1 MKKILALPA
10 KAKDSRNGRIRSLR
24 EVFIAT
30 AGWLDQNILTVL
42 TGILIVFIPLYP
54 KIPLAELI
62 QGYIVRMR
70 LEDLL
75 VLFTFFIWF
84 IQLARRKIAFPKNP
98 ISYGILIYL
107 VIGFAST
114 LSAIFL
120 TQTVPFEKAHIFKI
134 WFHWFRRVEYFS
146 LFFITYSAIRSRKDL
161 LLFMKVALATLIG
174 VVIYGIGQKYFYFP
188 AFSTMNREFSKG
200 VRLYLQPNTRLL
212 STFGGHYDLAAY
224 LMMLLTFVLPAAWLT
239 KLPKLKT
246 LFYTVA
252 ILAYWCLVL
261 TTSRTSFIGYLVG
274 LTFVATFTIKFR
286 GWFWAA
292 KNYLGA
298 VVLSIVIMFMFSNL
312 LERFLQVLPNKEL
325 RDQILLVQKIVNQP
339 FVSEPKDSGTVAE
352 LPSLLAFLFK
362 SEPLKPIELT
372 DAEKTQ
378 LDIVASDSD
387 MPPSPVKPTPT
398 PSPSPLLPSDVTE
411 ESEEIRRNTAEE
423 AGMTYTGPQYSAN
436 ALKYGLSMGIRL
448 DALWPQAIKG
458 FLKNPLLGSGYST
471 LVKTNVGEFT
481 YAESTD
487 NDFLRMLGETGLLGT
502 LAFLGII
509 FYLIKM
515 SIRNLKNADTT
526 NLILNLG
533 ALGATIG
540 MLTTATYIDVF
551 ESSKVAY
558 VYWMIA
564 ALVAYTYDH
573 NSVKTK
579 E

>member
-1 MKKILALPA
+1 MLNTKESNENSVKSRSAGKKIL
-10 KAKDSRNGRIRSLR
+10 
-24 EVFIAT
+24 E
-30 AGWLDQNILTVL
+30 WLDQNILTVL

-75 VLFTFFIWF
+75 VLLTFFVWF
-84 IQLARRKIAFPKNP
+84 VQLIRGKVKFPQNA
-98 ISYGILIYL
+98 IGYGMLIYL
-107 VIGFAST
+107 GIGFLST
-114 LSAIFL
+114 LSAIFIMH
-120 TQTVPFEKAHIFKI
+120 TVPFEKAHIFKI
-134 WFHWFRRVEYFS
+134 IFHWFRRVEYFS
-146 LFFITYSAIRSRKDL
+146 LFFITYSAIRSKKDL
-161 LLFMKVALATLIG
+161 LLFAKVAFATLIG

-224 LMMLLTFVLPAAWLT
+224 LMMLLTFVLPAAWLS
-239 KLPKLKT
+239 KAPKYKA
-246 LFYTVA
+246 LFYAVA

-274 LTFVATFTIKFR
+274 LTFVAAFTVRFH

-292 KNYLGA
+292 KKYLGA
-298 VVLSIVIMFMFSNL
+298 VVLSLVIMFMFSNL

-339 FVSEPKDSGTVAE
+339 FVSVPKDNGTVAE

-398 PSPSPLLPSDVTE
+398 PLLPSDVTE
-411 ESEEIRRNTAEE
+411 ESEEIRREVAEE
-423 AGMTYTGPQYSAN
+423 QGMAYAGPQYSEN

-458 FLKNPLLGSGYST
+458 FQANPLLGTGYST
-471 LVKTNVGEFT
+471 LVKTSVGEFT

-502 LAFLGII
+502 LAFLAII
-509 FYLIKM
+509 YYVLKM
-515 SIRNLKNADTT
+515 AVANLKNKPTPFVQ
-526 NLILNLG
+526 ILSLG
-533 ALGATIG
+533 AIGATLG

-564 ALVAYTYDH
+564 ALVAYAYDQT
-573 NSVKTK
+573 SVKAK
-579 E
+579 K

>member
-1 MKKILALPA
+1 MKKIL
-10 KAKDSRNGRIRSLR
+10 S
-24 EVFIAT
+24 
-30 AGWLDQNILTVL
+30 WLDQNILTVL

-75 VLFTFFIWF
+75 VLFTFFVWF
-84 IQLARRKIAFPKNP
+84 VQLLRHKISFPKNP
-98 ISYGILIYL
+98 ISYGIVLYLI
-107 VIGFAST
+107 IGFLST

-120 TQTVPFEKAHIFKI
+120 THTVPFEKAHIFKI
-134 WFHWFRRVEYFS
+134 WFHWFRRIEYFS
-146 LFFITYSAIRSRKDL
+146 LFFITYSAIRSKKDL
-161 LLFMKVALATLIG
+161 LLLLKIAFITLVG
-174 VVIYGIGQKYFYFP
+174 VVVYGIGQKYFYFP

-224 LMMLLTFVLPAAWLT
+224 LMMLLTFIIPAAWLS
-239 KLPKLKT
+239 KSPKLKA
-246 LFYTVA
+246 LFYS
-252 ILAYWCLVL
+252 ISIFAYWCLVL
-261 TTSRTSFIGYLVG
+261 TTSRTSFIGFLVG
-274 LTFVATFTIKFR
+274 ITVVAAMIVRYKGWLWTLKRYIFTMFVSF
-286 GWFWAA
+286 
-292 KNYLGA
+292 
-298 VVLSIVIMFMFSNL
+298 VIMFTFSNL
-312 LERFLQVLPNKEL
+312 LERFLQVLPNKQL

-372 DAEKTQ
+372 KEEKTQ

-398 PSPSPLLPSDVTE
+398 PTPNLPSDVTE
-411 ESEEIRRNTAEE
+411 ESENIRRETAID
-423 AGMTYTGPQYSAN
+423 AGMVYTGPQYSEN

-502 LAFLGII
+502 IAFLGII
-509 FYLIKM
+509 YLIVKM
-515 SIRNLKNADTT
+515 SVRNLANS
-526 NLILNLG
+526 NFVGLILNLG
-533 ALGATIG
+533 ALGATLG

-564 ALVAYTYDH
+564 ALVAYAYDH
-573 NSVKTK
+573 TNNQTQK
-579 E
+579 